1 MKLTLCL
8 GLLACIIGCISC
20 CNVASECT
28 ITCSAGQHMACINH
42 KCECHGDHELDC
54 TDKSQCGN
62 LNCDKYH
69 SAHCVDA
76 HCKCQF
82 EWHHGNN

>member
-1 MKLTLCL
+1 
-8 GLLACIIGCISC
+8 LLACIIGCISC